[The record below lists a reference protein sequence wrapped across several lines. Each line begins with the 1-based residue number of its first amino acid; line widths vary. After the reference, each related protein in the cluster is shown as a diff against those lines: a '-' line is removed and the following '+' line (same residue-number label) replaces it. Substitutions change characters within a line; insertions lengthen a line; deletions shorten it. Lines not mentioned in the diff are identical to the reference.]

1 MKTKT
6 NLLLALMLISFA
18 PMLHAQDFWERI
30 AFPDSVTIRCMALNQ
45 QGHIFVGTGCHG
57 ETGGV
62 YRSMDDGQSWECVY
76 DNQNHGVL
84 SIGMN
89 SKGHIYVGKNGFD
102 VLIYSENNGEDWI
115 SLHPPLEVNIVKIFC
130 VGVDTVFISQ
140 WASEGPFVAYSY
152 DRGKNWD
159 STYMAAQLE
168 PYVSDIALDNNGCLY
183 AGVHGYYSGD
193 GGLYKSEDWGKSWN
207 YIGLVN
213 HQVCAV
219 AVNSNNEVFTG
230 DWWTMNYNV
239 QTPGLYALYEG
250 GDSLELIL
258 ESVQVTDIAI
268 AENDDIYIAANY
280 WNLVSYDNGYS
291 FEVLSKPS
299 QLIGATELEIAT
311 NGHIYGFG
319 GNSVVKSIDPLIT
332 ALPLIKQTGKD
343 YLLKLYPNPS
353 SKYLNI
359 LFEGKTS
366 TGPIYVGLTN
376 SEGKKVFERKF
387 VSEEKLQIDIGHLP
401 VGLYF
406 ARVRTNKELLCRKF
420 IKR

>member
-1 MKTKT
+1 MVV
-6 NLLLALMLISFA
+6 I
-18 PMLHAQDFWERI
+18 
-30 AFPDSVTIRCMALNQ
+30 
-45 QGHIFVGTGCHG
+45 
-57 ETGGV
+57 
-62 YRSMDDGQSWECVY
+62 
-76 DNQNHGVL
+76 
-84 SIGMN
+84 
-89 SKGHIYVGKNGFD
+89 
-102 VLIYSENNGEDWI
+102 
-115 SLHPPLEVNIVKIFC
+115 
-130 VGVDTVFISQ
+130 
-140 WASEGPFVAYSY
+140 
-152 DRGKNWD
+152 
-159 STYMAAQLE
+159 
-168 PYVSDIALDNNGCLY
+168 Y
-183 AGVHGYYSGD
+183 AGVHGYSSGE

-250 GDSLELIL
+250 GDSLEMIL

-299 QLIGATELEIAT
+299 QLIGATELEIAS

-343 YLLKLYPNPS
+343 HLLKLYPNPS

-366 TGPIYVGLTN
+366 TGTIYVGITN